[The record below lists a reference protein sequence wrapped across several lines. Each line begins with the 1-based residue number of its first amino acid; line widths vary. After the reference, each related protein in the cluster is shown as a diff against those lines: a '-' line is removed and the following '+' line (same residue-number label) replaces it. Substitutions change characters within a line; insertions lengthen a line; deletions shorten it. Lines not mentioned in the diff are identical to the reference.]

1 MFDLPFLELVKDFA
15 HVVGEVADEIH
26 ITGQRIIKLRGY
38 FARRV
43 FDLDHLFGVRQDHR
57 RERQVRS
64 QRAGELFERGE
75 CFDQHEDAGW
85 DLQLV
90 FDDHVDAFLHR
101 AREIHQLERNAC
113 ILHHQLVDFEF
124 HLLFVFEEFFTAQ
137 YQQGARHQVAV
148 TAREADRKVR
158 EEVHVA
164 RRERSD
170 HAEVDECDHV
180 ARQDE
185 DVARVRIGVEKA
197 VAQDHR
203 QQRVGPVHGDLVC
216 VEPGIAQGLRGVG
229 RDAFHL
235 LHHDQ
240 FLGAVFRVDGR
251 DMHGRVVF
259 EHHCETQDVRRFER
273 VVQLFDDRFRKF
285 VDQSD
290 DVDRGQFRIAF
301 RELARDKLHQ
311 VDIELDFVLD
321 EGPLDFEHDLFA
333 AAQPSLVD
341 LTDRCGGQWGGVE
354 FGEHFVDRRVHLFFD
369 QSQRSVVVERF
380 GPRLQFLELHAEA
393 FRNHVGTVG
402 QNLSEFHE
410 GRPQLLDGH
419 P

>member
-1 MFDLPFLELVKDFA
+1 MSSPA
-15 HVVGEVADEIH
+15 S
-26 ITGQRIIKLRGY
+26 
-38 FARRV
+38 RR
-43 FDLDHLFGVRQDHR
+43 
-57 RERQVRS
+57 
-64 QRAGELFERGE
+64 
-75 CFDQHEDAGW
+75 
-85 DLQLV
+85 
-90 FDDHVDAFLHR
+90 
-101 AREIHQLERNAC
+101 AC
-113 ILHHQLVDFEF
+113 
-124 HLLFVFEEFFTAQ
+124 
-137 YQQGARHQVAV
+137 
-148 TAREADRKVR
+148 
-158 EEVHVA
+158 
-164 RRERSD
+164 
-170 HAEVDECDHV
+170 
-180 ARQDE
+180 
-185 DVARVRIGVEKA
+185 
-197 VAQDHR
+197 
-203 QQRVGPVHGDLVC
+203 
-216 VEPGIAQGLRGVG
+216 RGVG

-354 FGEHFVDRRVHLFFD
+354 FGEHFVDRARSSLF
-369 QSQRSVVVERF
+369 RSVPAQCCCR
-380 GPRLQFLELHAEA
+380 
-393 FRNHVGTVG
+393 TV
-402 QNLSEFHE
+402 
-410 GRPQLLDGH
+410 RPAIAVS
-419 P
+419 